1 MPNKVKKG
9 TTFTPK
15 TSTPNSPLEEN
26 LRPQITITKRK
37 NNILEEK
44 QEVIVEEATRGIY
57 VGTYLT
63 KLLWLAVLKNM
74 TRQIRYNFTY
84 LVNNV
89 SMTVCISLNLKYT
102 RTIIMK
108 RPKKEHK
115 WEYFNTTLCEL
126 LKSLQNTICDPFEDF

>member
-1 MPNKVKKG
+1 M
-9 TTFTPK
+9 
-15 TSTPNSPLEEN
+15 
-26 LRPQITITKRK
+26 
-37 NNILEEK
+37 NIPEEK

-84 LVNNV
+84 LVNNI

-108 RPKKEHK
+108 RPKKERK

-126 LKSLQNTICDPFEDF
+126 FKPLQNTIGDPFEDF